1 MTYSQHQY
9 KDRLFTFIFGSP
21 ENKAWTLSLFNAVN
35 GSNYDN
41 PDDIE
46 INTIKEILYL
56 TMHNDV
62 SFIIDEQMNLYEQQS
77 SYNPNMPLRLLQYSA
92 TLFEQYLQSHKL
104 TRYSSKLLKL
114 PTPKLV
120 VFYNGRK
127 EVEDER
133 LLRLSDSFAK
143 SGDIEVTV
151 RMLNINYGRNSELL
165 AACGPL
171 MEYSW
176 IIHRIMSYNKGNLAE
191 AISGAINDMPQEFAL
206 KPFLTVHKS
215 EVLDMLLTEYNES
228 EEREL
233 FRQEVLEEGRAEG
246 REEGKEES
254 QRETAKK
261 MMGDGLP
268 VNMIS
273 KYTGLSASD
282 IAALRC

>member
-1 MTYSQHQY
+1 MWQVLAELVGEREYLGLW
-9 KDRLFTFIFGSP
+9 KALFR
-21 ENKAWTLSLFNAVN
+21 N
-35 GSNYDN
+35 
-41 PDDIE
+41 IE
-46 INTIKEILYL
+46 
-56 TMHNDV
+56 
-62 SFIIDEQMNLYEQQS
+62 EQQS

-133 LLRLSDSFAK
+133 ILRLSDSFAK
-143 SGDIEVTV
+143 NGDIEVTV

-191 AISGAINDMPQEFAL
+191 AITGAINDMPQEFAL
-206 KPFLTVHKS
+206 KPFLTAHKS

-233 FRQEVLEEGRAEG
+233 FRQEVLEEGREEG
-246 REEGKEES
+246 RVEGK
-254 QRETAKK
+254 RETAKK

-268 VNMIS
+268 MDMIS

>member
-1 MTYSQHQY
+1 MTYSPHQY

-35 GSNYDN
+35 GSNYDD

-46 INTIKEILYL
+46 INTIKEVLYL

-62 SFIIDEQMNLYEQQS
+62 SFLIDGQMNLYEQQS

-92 TLFEQYLQSHKL
+92 TLFEQYLQNHKL
-104 TRYSSKLLKL
+104 TRYSSKFLKL

-133 LLRLSDSFAK
+133 ILRLSDSFAK

-151 RMLNINYGRNSELL
+151 RMLNINYGRNNDLL

-191 AISGAINDMPQEFAL
+191 AITGAINDMPGEFVL
-206 KPFLTVHKS
+206 KPFLTAHKS

-233 FRQEVLEEGRAEG
+233 FRQEVLEEGREEEK
-246 REEGKEES
+246 REA
-254 QRETAKK
+254 AKK
-261 MMGDGLP
+261 MLDF
-268 VNMIS
+268 NMDIATIS
-273 KYTGLSASD
+273 AVTGLSSGD